1 LVVTNNKKVLET
13 YPNQVQFIEGS
24 VLDVFLRCEQLLKE
38 GYDLVTHPLSGN
50 LQVSKTPFKSVVLE
64 ETNEN
69 VQPKSLELI
78 RLCIE
83 KVKEGQPISYPD
95 AVLEDFAFLDL
106 ELIKEP
112 LEELL

>member
-24 VLDVFLRCEQLLKE
+24 ILDVFLRCEQLLKE

-95 AVLEDFAFLDL
+95 AVLEDFAFMDL
-106 ELIKEP
+106 ELIREP

>member
-13 YPNQVQFIEGS
+13 YPNQVEFIEGS
-24 VLDVFLRCEQLLKE
+24 VLDVFLRCEQLLNE

-64 ETNEN
+64 GTNEN
-69 VQPKSLELI
+69 VQPRSLELI

-95 AVLEDFAFLDL
+95 AVLEDYAFIDL
-106 ELIKEP
+106 ALIREP

>member
-1 LVVTNNKKVLET
+1 MVVTNNKKVLET

-24 VLDVFLRCEQLLKE
+24 ILDVFLRCEQLLKE

-95 AVLEDFAFLDL
+95 AVLEDFAFMDL

>member
-1 LVVTNNKKVLET
+1 M
-13 YPNQVQFIEGS
+13 QFIEGS

-64 ETNEN
+64 RSNEN

-83 KVKEGQPISYPD
+83 KGKEGQPISYPD
-95 AVLEDFAFLDL
+95 AVLEDFAFMDL

>member
-24 VLDVFLRCEQLLKE
+24 VLDVFLQCEQLLKE

-64 ETNEN
+64 RSNEN

-83 KVKEGQPISYPD
+83 KVKEGQPIIYPD
-95 AVLEDFAFLDL
+95 AVLEDFAFMDL
-106 ELIKEP
+106 ELIREP

>member
-1 LVVTNNKKVLET
+1 ME
-13 YPNQVQFIEGS
+13 FIEGS
-24 VLDVFLRCEQLLKE
+24 VLGVFLRCEQLLNE

-64 ETNEN
+64 GTNEN
-69 VQPKSLELI
+69 VQPRSLELI

-95 AVLEDFAFLDL
+95 AVLEDYAFMDL

-112 LEELL
+112 LEEFL

>member
-1 LVVTNNKKVLET
+1 MVVTNNKKVLET

>member
-1 LVVTNNKKVLET
+1 MVVTNNKKVLET

-24 VLDVFLRCEQLLKE
+24 ILDVFLRCEQLLKE

-95 AVLEDFAFLDL
+95 AVLEDFAFMDL
-106 ELIKEP
+106 ELIREP

>member
-1 LVVTNNKKVLET
+1 MVVTNNKKVLET

-24 VLDVFLRCEQLLKE
+24 ILDVFLRCEQLLKE

-64 ETNEN
+64 RSNEN
-69 VQPKSLELI
+69 VQPKSLELV

-95 AVLEDFAFLDL
+95 AVLEDFAFMDL
-106 ELIKEP
+106 ELIREP

>member
-1 LVVTNNKKVLET
+1 M
-13 YPNQVQFIEGS
+13 QFIEGS
-24 VLDVFLRCEQLLKE
+24 VLDVFLQCEQLLKE

-64 ETNEN
+64 RSNEN

-83 KVKEGQPISYPD
+83 KVTEGQPISYPD

>member
-1 LVVTNNKKVLET
+1 M
-13 YPNQVQFIEGS
+13 QFIEGS

-69 VQPKSLELI
+69 VQPKKSLELV

>member
-1 LVVTNNKKVLET
+1 MVVTNNKKVLET

-24 VLDVFLRCEQLLKE
+24 ILDVFLRCEQLLKE

>member
-83 KVKEGQPISYPD
+83 KVKEVQPISYPD